1 MHYIEIIYTLYLF
14 FFGYFLILAY
24 SPDNRYSAISIAL
37 AYPLSA
43 GITVMPILFAVI
55 LELELRPQFVVAVEV
70 IKLLVLF
77 LVWIG
82 KSSRL
87 REIFSFNAI
96 WLMMVL
102 FLGAISIGSILD
114 PWITND
120 SAIFALYSKSILSGT
135 VSAFPQVGVVSYGVF
150 WAALNAAYLSLGA
163 QAFSVSISLAY
174 GVSCSVLL
182 YQSTKILVARHSGNA
197 CVYEKWLKVLFWLV
211 VLSTPMYLI
220 NHIYAHSNLISATY
234 LFFLFI
240 VISLGRQFCSARGLQ
255 LILVFVFATSFGLAR
270 MENGLVLS
278 IVLSILFFQ
287 SDLFDSKIRGA
298 ISFSIFLLIA
308 WYGYVFLA
316 SIKYH
321 DVILDPLFTVVI
333 LVSLIALFV
342 LMKIGIKLPYKVR
355 SVFSQKIII
364 AMCAFILTILFIIAP
379 IHGWI
384 SIKSMVINLF
394 LFAGHWG
401 VFWWLVAIAIVT
413 HKFRNTNFVEG
424 ARAELGLIF
433 LIGIVVISVIIAL
446 SFFRVPYRVGYGD
459 SGNRL
464 MVMAFPFFVIY
475 LYHSYLFTNF
485 NLIRS
490 IGNGVRCIS
499 KVLPQKWLK
508 LPFIE
513 G

>member
-1 MHYIEIIYTLYLF
+1 MNYIEVIYTLYIF

-55 LELELRPQFVVAVEV
+55 IELELRPQFVVAVEL

-87 REIFSFNAI
+87 RKVFSFNAS
-96 WLMMVL
+96 WLNIVL
-102 FLGAISIGSILD
+102 FLGSISIGSILD

-135 VSAFPQVGVVSYGVF
+135 VSTFPQVGVVSYGAF
-150 WAALNAAYLSLGA
+150 WAALNAAYLSLSA

-182 YQSTKILVARHSGNA
+182 YQSTIILVARHTGNVCA
-197 CVYEKWLKVLFWLV
+197 HEKWLKALFWLV

-240 VISLGRQFCSARGLQ
+240 VISLGGLFCGARGLQ
-255 LILVFVFATSFGLAR
+255 LILVFVFAASFGLAR
-270 MENGLVLS
+270 MENGLILS
-278 IVLSILFFQ
+278 IVLSILLFNSNQ
-287 SDLFDSKIRGA
+287 FDSKVREI
-298 ISFSIFLLIA
+298 ISYSILMLMA
-308 WYGYVFLA
+308 WYGYVLLA
-316 SIKYH
+316 SFKYH
-321 DVILDPLFTVVI
+321 DVILDPLFTVI
-333 LVSLIALFV
+333 IIASLIALFA
-342 LMKIGIKLPYKVR
+342 LMNIGMKLPCKVR
-355 SVFSQKIII
+355 SVFSPKIII
-364 AMCAFILTILFIIAP
+364 AMCAFVLTVLFIVAP
-379 IHGWI
+379 SHGWI
-384 SIKSMVINLF
+384 SIKSMVMNLF
-394 LFAGHWG
+394 QFAGHWG

-413 HKFRNTNFVEG
+413 HKFRRTNFVEG
-424 ARAELGLIF
+424 ARAEHGLIF
-433 LIGIVVISVIIAL
+433 LIGVVVISVIIAL

-475 LYHSYLFTNF
+475 LYHSCLFTNF

-499 KVLPQKWLK
+499 KVLQQQWLK
-508 LPFIE
+508 
-513 G
+513 